1 MQLISRLY
9 KQLRRSCEM
18 AILRNFRTA
27 DHPELSVSV
36 SLTIATS
43 VDDVTDQ
50 LLGGCVSWESQEKA
64 PSQIIL
70 DPDAHRHAAPQQAG
84 MALLSL
90 LRPRLLLAADI
101 VYGDHLLWARL
112 HSSNIY
118 ASAVSPEEM

>member
-64 PSQIIL
+64 P
-70 DPDAHRHAAPQQAG
+70 QQAG